1 MERRGI
7 SMMPIIKEGMNRTSR
22 KMSMRVKVSSRLII
36 IKEGT
41 EINGKAGESEIKGI
55 ITINTNKI
63 NTIRLRMEIGISMII
78 QTQAITKMDK
88 LTTTLNSTTTVKTTT
103 TTRATTIKRA
113 ITTTAPKSKANK
125 K

>member
-1 MERRGI
+1 
-7 SMMPIIKEGMNRTSR
+7 MMPIIKEGMSRTSR

-41 EINGKAGESEIKGI
+41 EISGKAGESEIKGI

-78 QTQAITKMDK
+78 QTQAITKTDK
-88 LTTTLNSTTTVKTTT
+88 HTTTLNSTTTVKTTI
-103 TTRATTIKRA
+103 TTRVTTIKRA
-113 ITTTAPKSKANK
+113 ITMMELKSKANK